1 MTLDRFVSV
10 AAVVLA
16 AVLAYLYHGATQDVA
31 RLELAEQTRQ
41 SGQLQANADIHAD
54 NDKREET
61 YRDETSDAL
70 RDYRAETETR
80 IDGLRNELSD
90 AQRLRTNSEERARLY
105 RQQAEAGATAAR
117 TLADQL
123 AAMDASLSE
132 GRELVVELRG
142 ALEEREQLLMLA
154 NTTLGACRKA
164 AE

>member
-31 RLELAEQTRQ
+31 RLELAEQSRQ

-90 AQRLRTNSEERARLY
+90 AQRLRANTEERARLY

-132 GRELVVELRG
+132 GRELVIELRG
-142 ALEEREQLLMLA
+142 ALEEREQLLRLA
-154 NTTLGACRKA
+154 MQTLVATRKA